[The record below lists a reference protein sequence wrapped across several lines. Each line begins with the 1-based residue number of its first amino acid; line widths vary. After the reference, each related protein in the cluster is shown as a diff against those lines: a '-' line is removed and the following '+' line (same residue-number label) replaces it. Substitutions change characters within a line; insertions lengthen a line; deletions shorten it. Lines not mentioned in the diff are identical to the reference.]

1 MDYITKDELIKRTK
15 YILSISGLF
24 DDLRYS
30 NSKIDTIS
38 NMIVNRC
45 NKNYTKE
52 VIEENI
58 LAVLKDM
65 KSESFNVN
73 IDDINIIP
81 LFTKLILEDDK
92 SNYMSLIKGY
102 TTYFNEINYYQD
114 TNYLKFINELKNAS
128 SITVFSTLKNKSYNF
143 LYCFHF
149 LGHYPSSYYKH
160 YKIRREYFSNGNN
173 VVEDLIVMLNLDKLI
188 ALQEA
193 QKLNMDEVY
202 YMDEFEE
209 GFINNKTGIINPYK
223 NPYVIRE
230 NNTIRLLEGYTLANL
245 NTEFDSSSY
254 EVGFITD
261 NDNPSY
267 IKLDSISKY
276 HEDNLL
282 KIKNKMIKKLEEDII
297 NGMKSIYEK

>member
-1 MDYITKDELIKRTK
+1 MDYIGKDELINRIK

-52 VIEENI
+52 VIEQNL
-58 LAVLKDM
+58 LAVLKEM

-73 IDDINIIP
+73 IDDLNIIP
-81 LFTKLILEDDK
+81 LFSKLILEDDE
-92 SNYMSLIKGY
+92 SNYISLIKGY

-114 TNYLKFINELKNAS
+114 SAYLKFINELKNAS
-128 SITVFSTLKNKSYNF
+128 SITVFSTLKNKSYDF

-149 LGHYPSSYYKH
+149 LGHYPSSYYKD
-160 YKIRREYFSNGNN
+160 YKLTRTYFSNEKNI
-173 VVEDLIVMLNLDKLI
+173 VENLIVMLNLDKLVAI
-188 ALQEA
+188 QEA
-193 QKLNMDEVY
+193 KKLNMDEVY
-202 YMDEFEE
+202 YIDEVEE
-209 GFINNKTGIINPYK
+209 GFINTNTGIITPYK

-230 NNTIRLLEGYTLANL
+230 DNTIRLLEGYTLANL
-245 NTEFDSSSY
+245 NAEFDSSSY
-254 EVGFITD
+254 EVSLITY
-261 NDNPSY
+261 NDNPSC
-267 IKLDSISKY
+267 IKIDSISKY

-282 KIKNKMIKKLEEDII
+282 KIKNRMIKKIEEDEI
-297 NGMKSIYEK
+297 NGR